1 LEVFELAES
10 GQKIEFPL
18 NDAKPAPDE
27 SAIADGVFD
36 HQDLSI

>member
-1 LEVFELAES
+1 MEVFELAES
-10 GQKIEFPL
+10 GVTIEFPVI
-18 NDAKPAPDE
+18 DAKPAPDD